1 MYDTIIVPTD
11 GSEHAHR
18 AAEDGLYLADLFE
31 SSVHALHVT
40 EQAGG
45 ADADEDPSERA
56 QRVLAEVEAVAGD
69 ASRVRTAVLEGD
81 PTDAIVE
88 YAEEFGADL
97 LAMGTHGRT
106 GVNRYVAGSVTESV
120 LRRSDAPV
128 LTARA
133 TERGFPDA
141 GYDDVLVPTDG
152 SEAAAAALE
161 HAIDIGG
168 AVDATLHAVN
178 IVDAGGARAAPR
190 FTLPSEMLTEFESI
204 GEAATEEFADRAR
217 DAGLD
222 AVSVVREGA
231 AANSLLSYVDEE
243 DIDLVTMGTQ
253 GRTGIDRYLL
263 GSTTE
268 RLVRHSSAPVVAVN
282 AREDSD

>member
-1 MYDTIIVPTD
+1 MYDTILVPTD

-18 AAEDGLYLADLFE
+18 AAE
-31 SSVHALHVT
+31 HALYIADMYGSSLHAVHVT
-40 EQAGG
+40 EQEG
-45 ADADEDPSERA
+45 ADEDELSERA
-56 QRVLAEVEAVAGD
+56 ERVLADVEATAGD
-69 ASRVRTAVLEGD
+69 PSRVRTAVLNGD
-81 PTDAIVE
+81 PTDAIIG
-88 YAEEFGADL
+88 YADEFDVDL

-120 LRRSDAPV
+120 LRRAAVPV

-133 TERGFPDA
+133 TERSLLED
-141 GYDDVLVPTDG
+141 GYDDILVPTDG

-161 HAIDIGG
+161 HAITIGDT
-168 AVDATLHAVN
+168 VDATLHAVN
-178 IVDAGGARAAPR
+178 VVADGSARASPR

-222 AVSVVREGA
+222 AVTVVREGSA
-231 AANSLLSYVDEE
+231 AKSLLSYIDDEG
-243 DIDLVTMGTQ
+243 IDLVTMGTQ

-268 RLVRHSSAPVVAVN
+268 RLIRHASVPVVAVN
-282 AREDSD
+282 VGEEPE